1 MLGSFAEYEKDH
13 IKNVIER
20 NKDKS
25 EIELRKHLQNRY
37 WKPYEIEYG
46 IKYWGKV
53 RKL

>member
-1 MLGSFAEYEKDH
+1 MLGSFVQYEKDH

-25 EIELRKHLQNRY
+25 EYELRGYLQDKY

-46 IKYWGKV
+46 IKYWRKV
-53 RKL
+53 RGL